1 MHRYFVPPMMVLS
14 VFVLLGVVM
23 PGRAEVPSPL
33 PPDPSPP
40 ASHAASGKPADRN
53 ESVSPTEPKGDI
65 ALSDALSLA
74 LRHNPELAAFSIEVR
89 AAEARTLQAGL
100 LPNPEI
106 SVEVENFAGS
116 GTLRSFDGAE
126 TTIQVGQQIELGGK
140 RPKRER
146 VASLERELAGWDYET
161 KRADVLTETSKS
173 FVDVLAAQERV
184 ALAQDLLRLAE
195 QTFDA
200 VSARV
205 KAGKVSPVEETKA
218 GVALS
223 SSRIE
228 HARAQRGLEAA
239 RKKLAAAWGSGV
251 PAFVRAVG
259 PLDRVSPIP
268 PADRLPQEIRGNPD
282 IARWVTEIEQRKAV
296 SALQEAIRIP
306 DPTLAAGVR
315 RFHETGDSAFVAG
328 MSIPLPLFNRN
339 QGGVLESRRRLD
351 KAERES
357 AAAEARVRVAVAE
370 TYQALSTAVSEID
383 ALKATVIPGAQSA
396 FDAASEGYRQGKF
409 GYLDVLD
416 AQRTLFE
423 ARGQYIS
430 ALATYHKAVADME
443 RAIGRLPDGAGQLPD
458 PKRGATQ

>member
-1 MHRYFVPPMMVLS
+1 MYRRYFLYTAIT
-14 VFVLLGVVM
+14 LLIAIADGAVI
-23 PGRAEVPSPL
+23 
-33 PPDPSPP
+33 P
-40 ASHAASGKPADRN
+40 AGAASSPDKPP
-53 ESVSPTEPKGDI
+53 EPTGDV
-65 ALSDALSLA
+65 ALRDALSLA
-74 LRHNPELAAFSIEVR
+74 LQHNPELAAFSIEVR

-100 LPNPEI
+100 RPNPEI
-106 SVEVENFAGS
+106 GVEVENFAGP
-116 GTLRSFDGAE
+116 GTLRRFDGAE
-126 TTIQVGQQIELGGK
+126 TTIQIGQLIELGGK
-140 RPKRER
+140 RPKRAR
-146 VASLERELAGWDYET
+146 VASLEQDLAGWDYEA
-161 KRADVLTETSKS
+161 KRADVLAETSKS

-184 ALAQDLLRLAE
+184 ALTQDLLHLAE
-195 QTFDA
+195 QTFET

-205 KAGKVSPVEETKA
+205 KAGKVSPVEETRA

-223 SSRIE
+223 NSRIE

-251 PAFVRAVG
+251 HAFERAVG

-315 RFHETGDSAFVAG
+315 RFNETGDSAFVAG

-339 QGGVLESRRRLD
+339 QGGVLESRRRLA

-357 AAAEARVRVAVAE
+357 SAAENRVRASLAE
-370 TYQALSTAVSEID
+370 TYQTLSTAVLEID
-383 ALKATVIPGAQSA
+383 ALKTTVIPGAQSA
-396 FDAASEGYRQGKF
+396 FEAASEGYRQGKF

-430 ALATYHKAVADME
+430 ALATYHKGLADLE
-443 RAIGRLPDGAGQLPD
+443 RAIGKMPESAGQIHET
-458 PKRGATQ
+458 RQGVMQ